1 MLNKFKKAKWTLFFI
16 FFITSF
22 TFSQSDT
29 IYTTDTII
37 SSVRIMNHDENF
49 IKYFYLDSVGK
60 QTKTI
65 SLEKIKKVVY
75 ENDKIEVF
83 CDLISTKKFLGTTHT
98 ISVNYG
104 NRDSLWLDQKI
115 QTLTESQ
122 LKKYNSIID
131 ALNYMGNEGW
141 KTISSYSTSHNSY
154 LVEHYILK
162 KEIKK
167 EIKK

>member
-1 MLNKFKKAKWTLFFI
+1 MLNQFKQGKLIILIVFFM
-16 FFITSF
+16 SN
-22 TFSQSDT
+22 FSSAQSDT

-37 SSVRIMNHDENF
+37 SSVRIMNQDENF
-49 IKYFYLDSVGK
+49 LRYFYLDSIGK

-65 SLEKIKKVVY
+65 SLEKIKKLIY

-83 CDLISTKKFLGTTHT
+83 CDLVSTKKFLGRTHAIT
-98 ISVNYG
+98 INYG

-115 QTLTESQ
+115 QTLTETE

-141 KTISSYSTSHNSY
+141 KTISSYSTSYNSY
-154 LVEHYILK
+154 IVEHYILK

-167 EIKK
+167 